1 MRKLISASKRK
12 WVLGGILGFAAIALT
27 TTGFATW
34 IVGVNATTGSDD
46 VTVTV
51 DTVKNEGVKLTF
63 ELTDDQLVLGETTKV
78 NDGVVQTGDEAVT
91 GDMTVTAKIILEV
104 GAQYLEENNITGI
117 ELSLDYGT
125 SEKPTNRQNLVTLN
139 NIGRGTSDNE
149 SQVSVDSVSYWEYI
163 NAPETIELSNKT
175 IQTGASQNGL
185 YTYTIPSID
194 LTFTWGSYFGKSIS
208 PANYYNSK
216 FKEETVTV
224 DNVNSIYAELKKMQD
239 AFTKGAADTNNVI
252 TLTAKLLNEEK
263 NTN

>member
-78 NDGVVQTGDEAVT
+78 NEGVVQTGDESVT
-91 GDMTVTAKIILEV
+91 GDMTVTASIKLEV
-104 GAQYLEENNITGI
+104 GAQYLEENDITGI

-125 SEKPTNRQNLVTLN
+125 SDKPTNRQNLVTLN
-139 NIGRGTSDNE
+139 NTGRGTSDNE

-163 NAPETIELSNKT
+163 NAPEKIVLNEATIKE
-175 IQTGASQNGL
+175 QGAENGL
-185 YTYTIPSID
+185 YTYTVTQN
-194 LTFTWGSYFGKSIS
+194 LTFKWGSYFGKSTS
-208 PANYYNSK
+208 PAAYYNEKYSVDTA
-216 FKEETVTV
+216 TVE
-224 DNVNSIYAELKKMQD
+224 DVNNIYAELEQMKT
-239 AFTKGAADTNNVI
+239 AFTKGEEDKNNVI
-252 TLTAKLLNEEK
+252 TLTAKLV
-263 NTN
+263 

>member
-12 WVLGGILGFAAIALT
+12 WVLGGILGFAAVALT

-63 ELTDDQLVLGETTKV
+63 ELTDDRLCLGETTPV
-78 NDGVVQTGDEAVT
+78 SEGVVQTGDESVT
-91 GDMTVTAKIILEV
+91 GDMTVTASIKLEV
-104 GAQYLEENNITGI
+104 GAQYLEENDITGI

-125 SEKPTNRQNLVTLN
+125 SDKPTNRQNLVTLN

-163 NAPETIELSNKT
+163 NAPEKIVLNEATIKE
-175 IQTGASQNGL
+175 QGAENGL
-185 YTYTIPSID
+185 YTYTVTQN
-194 LTFTWGSYFGKSIS
+194 LTFKWGSYFAQAES
-208 PANYYNSK
+208 PAAYYNTKYS
-216 FKEETVTV
+216 V
-224 DNVNSIYAELKKMQD
+224 DTATIKDVNNIYAELEQMKT
-239 AFTKGAADTNNVI
+239 AFTKGEEDTNNVI
-252 TLTAKLLNEEK
+252 TLTAKLV
-263 NTN
+263 